1 MNYHLQ
7 DGGRDL
13 GNFSLEELR
22 QRRLAGALTGGELVW
37 CPGMTDWQ
45 PLDRVLGLGA
55 VQGSKSNNNAVLV
68 GLAVSAFLGFILIT
82 ATLGFFASK
91 LILHQSR
98 IGDQAGNDYSGA
110 SAVDLA
116 DKPVT
121 WNTNSLTS
129 AGTQKQTRDFLVR
142 QFVDGY
148 DTSGS
153 RNPACDTQS
162 IQLIKAWIAEKYGP
176 SVDTNSPGAVAL
188 ADDLATNPA
197 CADPVVLTVAGI
209 NSVEWHEGIRRLQLA
224 VKGFENS
231 KYKAFPQFFATVTLA
246 DKFDNYSPNVGTLDQ
261 SSLKELKESFMDGS
275 LRSEDQ
281 SSIGE
286 ILVFGWGKSFFERN
300 GTEICS
306 IMKSSGKSFQW
317 LDLVLEGENQITE
330 AWRARGNG
338 YANGVSA
345 EGWRGFHEHL
355 AEARKNFI
363 EAWKLRPD
371 LPLAPDRMMTVSL
384 GDSDLAEMRL
394 WFDRTVAV
402 QVDYPDAW
410 SEMRWGLRPR
420 WNGNQKAMRA
430 FGIAAVN
437 TGRFDTDVPRKLLT
451 VIRDIEEERGTLSGE
466 NIYGEDDIWPYLR
479 QMYEGYIAEP
489 SQSANLVS
497 WRDNYATVAFLA
509 GKYDVARMQ
518 LEALNW
524 QPNPADFKGWDVDL
538 SLMPLEVAARTG
550 PDGEQVKIAESDRI
564 AGDISQALKIYTDLS
579 SETNADDRTEK
590 FARCRS
596 ASLQME
602 QSLKNGGWVD
612 FLPQSDNDPNWEFV
626 WGKPHRLSD
635 GALEVESGEN
645 GHFLYSRARVGEDF
659 EVRGQFEVVHS
670 STKDFQAGLIMG
682 MPDCDT
688 RFDTMEWFGFRMKQT
703 SYEGKVASFS
713 VAWTKNQFSTPA
725 PINAGTNTF
734 YFRWH
739 DLRATAVVNGK
750 TVFSDVERPRIIGVN
765 ADHFLLGLGSFN
777 NNNETIVRYRNVQI
791 HSLSSQSF
799 HLLSN

>member
-1 MNYHLQ
+1 
-7 DGGRDL
+7 
-13 GNFSLEELR
+13 
-22 QRRLAGALTGGELVW
+22 
-37 CPGMTDWQ
+37 MTDWQ

-55 VQGSKSNNNAVLV
+55 VPGSKSNKNTVLV
-68 GLAVSAFLGFILIT
+68 GLAVAVCVCFVLVT
-82 ATLGFFASK
+82 ATVGFFASK
-91 LILHQSR
+91 FILSQSR
-98 IGDQAGNDYSGA
+98 IGEKAGKEYSGE

-116 DKPVT
+116 GKPVT
-121 WNTNSLTS
+121 WNTNSPTC
-129 AGTQKQTRDFLVR
+129 ADTQKQNREFFLK
-142 QFVDGY
+142 QFLDGY
-148 DTSGS
+148 EKHGV
-153 RNPACDTQS
+153 RNPACDPQS
-162 IQLIKAWIAEKYGP
+162 IQLIQTWVAEKYGP
-176 SVDTNSPGAVAL
+176 TVETNSLSAVML

-197 CADPVVLTVAGI
+197 CTDPIVLTVAGI

-231 KYKAFPQFFATVTLA
+231 KHKAFPQFFATVTLA
-246 DKFDNYSPNVGTLDQ
+246 DKLGDYSPDVAKLDQ
-261 SSLKELKESFMDGS
+261 SSLKELKESFVDGG

-281 SSIGE
+281 SIIAE
-286 ILVFGWGKSFFERN
+286 ALVLGWGKGFFARN
-300 GTEICS
+300 GTKICS
-306 IMKSSGKSFQW
+306 VVDIDEKSFQW
-317 LDLVLEGENQITE
+317 LDLALEGENQINE
-330 AWRARGNG
+330 AWRARGDG
-338 YANGVSA
+338 YADSVSA

-355 AEARKNFI
+355 GEARKDLT

-420 WNGNQKAMRA
+420 WNGNQRAMRE
-430 FGIAAVN
+430 FGIVAVN
-437 TGRFDTDVPRKLLT
+437 TGRFDTDVPRKFLDI
-451 VIRDIEEERGTLSGE
+451 VRDIEEEKATLSGE
-466 NIYGEDDIWPYLR
+466 YIYGQDGIWPYLQ
-479 QMYEGYIAEP
+479 QMYEGYLAEP
-489 SQSANLVS
+489 SQTANLVC

-509 GKYDVARMQ
+509 GKYDVARTQ

-524 QPNPADFKGWDVDL
+524 QPNPADLKGWDVDL

-550 PDGEQVKIAESDRI
+550 PNGEQVDIAESDRI
-564 AGDISQALKIYTDLS
+564 AGDISKALKIYTNLS
-579 SETNADDRTEK
+579 SATNADERTKK

-602 QSLKNGGWVD
+602 QNLNSGGWVD

-626 WGKPHRLSD
+626 WGNHHRLTD

-645 GHFLYSRARVGEDF
+645 GHFFYSRARVGEDF

-688 RFDTMEWFGFRMKQT
+688 RFNTMEWFGFRMKQT
-703 SYEGKVASFS
+703 TYEGKVASFS
-713 VAWTKNQFSTPA
+713 LAWTKNQFTTPA

-739 DLRATAVVNGK
+739 DLRATAMVNGK
-750 TVFSDVERPRIIGVN
+750 TVFTEVERPRIIGVN

-777 NNNETIVRYRNVQI
+777 NNNETIIRYRNVQI
-791 HSLSSQSF
+791 HSLSAQNF
-799 HLLSN
+799 HLLSH